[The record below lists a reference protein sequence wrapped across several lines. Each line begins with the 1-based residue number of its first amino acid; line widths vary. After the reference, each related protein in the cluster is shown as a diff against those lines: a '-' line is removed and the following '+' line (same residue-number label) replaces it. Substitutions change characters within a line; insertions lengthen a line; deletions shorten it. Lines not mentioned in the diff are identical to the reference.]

1 MASPVRRQFSLNVKI
16 VCAGIVPKS
25 AGATLLPVLCT
36 YTGQGIGFL
45 RRLTPLRILK
55 MNERGMRLIAGH
67 CLAIRLFPYSGS
79 GCLYRWAL
87 SGAFPKTR
95 LAAPVI
101 YDEVRICWM
110 DDYVKISVPVKNF
123 PFLYVSKFE
132 YSVATDSEIVS
143 FIENHVSA
151 YERVRH

>member
-1 MASPVRRQFSLNVKI
+1 MNIQQIQELEKTIDNLLTNRGWKQQPQPHSACR
-16 VCAGIVPKS
+16 AVPHSQPQPQPHSQPHSTSQSTPQS
-25 AGATLLPVLCT
+25 APQSTPQSACGAVPHSVPHS
-36 YTGQGIGFL
+36 YIYNN
-45 RRLTPLRILK
+45 P
-55 MNERGMRLIAGH
+55 N
-67 CLAIRLFPYSGS
+67 YS
-79 GCLYRWAL
+79 
-87 SGAFPKTR
+87 
-95 LAAPVI
+95 I

>member
-1 MASPVRRQFSLNVKI
+1 MNIQQTQELEKTLDNLLTNRGWKQQPH
-16 VCAGIVPKS
+16 S
-25 AGATLLPVLCT
+25 APQSACG
-36 YTGQGIGFL
+36 
-45 RRLTPLRILK
+45 
-55 MNERGMRLIAGH
+55 
-67 CLAIRLFPYSGS
+67 
-79 GCLYRWAL
+79 
-87 SGAFPKTR
+87 
-95 LAAPVI
+95 AAPHIYNNPNYSI

>member
-1 MASPVRRQFSLNVKI
+1 MNIQQTQELEK
-16 VCAGIVPKS
+16 
-25 AGATLLPVLCT
+25 TLDNL
-36 YTGQGIGFL
+36 
-45 RRLTPLRILK
+45 LT
-55 MNERGMRLIAGH
+55 NRGWKQQPQSTPHSYIYNN
-67 CLAIRLFPYSGS
+67 PNYS
-79 GCLYRWAL
+79 
-87 SGAFPKTR
+87 
-95 LAAPVI
+95 I

>member
-1 MASPVRRQFSLNVKI
+1 MNIQQTQELEKTLDNLLTNRGWKQQPQSTPHSTPESTPHS
-16 VCAGIVPKS
+16 VPQSTPHFTPQS
-25 AGATLLPVLCT
+25 APQSACGAVPHSVPHS
-36 YTGQGIGFL
+36 YIYNN
-45 RRLTPLRILK
+45 P
-55 MNERGMRLIAGH
+55 N
-67 CLAIRLFPYSGS
+67 YS
-79 GCLYRWAL
+79 
-87 SGAFPKTR
+87 
-95 LAAPVI
+95 I

>member
-1 MASPVRRQFSLNVKI
+1 MNIQQTQELEKTLDNLLTNRGWKQQPHSAPQSA
-16 VCAGIVPKS
+16 CGAVPHS
-25 AGATLLPVLCT
+25 QPHS
-36 YTGQGIGFL
+36 YIYNN
-45 RRLTPLRILK
+45 P
-55 MNERGMRLIAGH
+55 N
-67 CLAIRLFPYSGS
+67 YS
-79 GCLYRWAL
+79 
-87 SGAFPKTR
+87 
-95 LAAPVI
+95 I

-123 PFLYVSKFE
+123 PFLFVSKFE